1 MQARF
6 TEGSIFKHISTMTF
20 ASTAGLMSL
29 FLVDLVDMYWLSLLG
44 EIAIAAAVGYAGSI
58 LFFTL
63 SLCIGLSIG
72 CSAVV
77 SQAIGRGEKDNAKHL
92 IGNIFLI
99 IVAITLPVSLLV
111 LLYLADILS
120 LLGAKGDAHFLA
132 YQYLS
137 IILPSLPL
145 LALAMC
151 SSGVIRAIGQA
162 KMAMYVT
169 LVGGFVNA
177 VLDPIFIFGLNLGIE
192 GAAVA
197 TFISRIAMVVYGL
210 YIIIKRYDLLAKP
223 YLIKVMS
230 DAKHYANIAFPA
242 VLTNL
247 SSPIGVAFVT
257 ATIAQFGDSAVAG
270 HAVISKIQP
279 LAFAGLFALSGSIGP
294 IAGQNLGAQKF
305 DRIMTVLHSSIK
317 FIVLYCL
324 VACIVLA
331 LMAPFF
337 VSMFQAEG
345 DAASLIYLFC
355 YGLSLIFIFNG
366 ITFATNALFNNI
378 DAPALA
384 TLLNFLKATVF
395 TVPFVWVGSQWYGA
409 KGIYVGLTVGALL
422 VALLGWYLAYKHIKA
437 LAS

>member
-6 TEGSIFKHISTMTF
+6 TEGSIFKHISIMTF

-44 EIAIAAAVGYAGSI
+44 EVAIAAAVGYAGSI

-72 CSAVV
+72 CSAMI
-77 SQAIGRGEKDNAKHL
+77 SQAIGRGEKDTTKHL
-92 IGNIFLI
+92 IGNVFLI

-111 LLYLADILS
+111 LWFLGDILS
-120 LLGAKGDAHFLA
+120 FLGAKGDAHLLA
-132 YQYLS
+132 YQYMY

-162 KMAMYVT
+162 KVAMYVT

-177 VLDPIFIFGLNLGIE
+177 ILDPIFIFGFDMGIE

-197 TFISRIAMVVYGL
+197 TFISRIAMVAYGL
-210 YIIIKRYDLLAKP
+210 QVIIKKYDLLAKP
-223 YLIKVMS
+223 HLLKVVS
-230 DAKHYANIAFPA
+230 DAKNYAHIAFPA

-257 ATIAQFGDSAVAG
+257 ASMAQFGDSAVAG
-270 HAVISKIQP
+270 HAIISKIQP

-294 IAGQNLGAQKF
+294 IAGQNLGAEKF

-324 VACIVLA
+324 VACLA
-331 LMAPFF
+331 LALFAPLF

-345 DAASLIYLFC
+345 DAATLIYVFC
-355 YGLSLIFIFNG
+355 YGLSIIFIFNG

-378 DAPALA
+378 KAPALA

-395 TVPFVWVGSQWYGA
+395 TFPFVWLGGYMYGA
-409 KGIYVGLTVGALL
+409 VGIYIGLTIGALL
-422 VALLGWYLAYKHIKA
+422 VALLGWYLAYKRVDS
-437 LAS
+437 LR